1 MGLPKS
7 TRVGLSLR
15 RALLVVALWGLGHGA
30 ASAHQSLGETY
41 LVVVAGLGGEPI
53 YRERF
58 HEWSLALVEAA
69 TNRGGLRADDVWY
82 LGEDPEKDTA
92 SIRAKSTR
100 EEMEKAFE
108 EIAQRAEPGD
118 RVFIVLIGHGSYR
131 SGESRFNLP
140 GPDVT
145 ADEFSLMLDRFNEQQ
160 VVFVNTASASG
171 GFVEALSGEN
181 RIVVTATKSG
191 MQNNETQFGK
201 FFIDAFAED
210 GADVDKN
217 KRISVLEAFEYA
229 RLQVAHVY
237 EEGNQ
242 LQTEHALLDDNGDQ
256 RGAQRPGE
264 AGKNGEDGPVDG
276 AVAKLAFL
284 EGSGSRSGSARAGD
298 DVVDGPA
305 LGALYG
311 EKRGLEERIEA
322 LKQQKDGM
330 AAEPYLQ
337 ELERLLLELARK
349 SREIAAL
356 LEMSRTS
363 ETAQ

>member
-1 MGLPKS
+1 M
-7 TRVGLSLR
+7 SLR
-15 RALLVVALWGLGHGA
+15 RALVLIVLWGLGQPA
-30 ASAHQSLGETY
+30 ASANQSLGETY

-58 HEWSLALVEAA
+58 HQWSLALVEAA
-69 TNRGGLRADDVWY
+69 TDRGGLRAENVWY
-82 LGEDPEKDTA
+82 LGEDPEQDTA

-100 EEMEKAFE
+100 EEIEKAFE
-108 EIAQRAEPGD
+108 EIAQRTEPGD
-118 RVFIVLIGHGSYR
+118 RVFVVLIGHGSYR

-171 GFVEALSGEN
+171 GFIEALSGEN

-210 GADVDKN
+210 GADVDKD
-217 KRISVLEAFEYA
+217 KRISVAEAFEYA

-264 AGKNGEDGPVDG
+264 AGETGKNGESGPVDG

-284 EGSGSRSGSARAGD
+284 EGSGNRSGSARAGD
-298 DVVDGPA
+298 DGVDDPA
-305 LGALYG
+305 LVALYG

-337 ELERLLLELARK
+337 ELETLLLELARK

-356 LEMSRTS
+356 VEMSGTS